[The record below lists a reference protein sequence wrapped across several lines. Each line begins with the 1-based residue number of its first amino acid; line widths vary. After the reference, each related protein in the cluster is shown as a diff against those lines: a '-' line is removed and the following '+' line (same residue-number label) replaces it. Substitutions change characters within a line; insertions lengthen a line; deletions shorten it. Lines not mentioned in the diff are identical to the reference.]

1 MTSLT
6 TRHPIRL
13 LQITDTHL
21 YGSSS
26 GKLLEIN
33 TQDSMDHVV
42 KSVQKNEEQ
51 IDFIL
56 ATGDIAQDA
65 SLEAH
70 TFAT

>member
-13 LQITDTHL
+13 LQINDTHL

-26 GKLLEIN
+26 GKLLEMN
-33 TQDSMDHVV
+33 TQDSMDTVV
-42 KSVQKNEEQ
+42 KSVHKNEDQ

-56 ATGDIAQDA
+56 ATGDIAKDD
-65 SLEAH
+65 SLED
-70 TFAT
+70 